1 MNNIVYLDAD
11 FVIKTSQ
18 LTIDSSTLFDRILEL
33 PYTFKITNK
42 VLAEIKRGLQTK
54 LVGLIAAGK
63 ISVIRT
69 SDCIND
75 LAKFYNIA
83 TVENIVLSSLKEIS
97 EDVTESEDLY
107 KTYFSKLE
115 VHIAIA
121 DDLSLF
127 SNELDHAIAS
137 VPNGKSIGE
146 IVTLLNMSLTNRLQN
161 TKVISLLSHDSAA
174 RKSVLSLHENI
185 NSYDCHTCL
194 HLLKENCIL
203 DYAGA
208 KKYASAWLRTFPK
221 NTLVKIIENKRA
233 KGVDPHEFVRI
244 MFCGSKYSILRNGI
258 LKKE

>member
-11 FVIKTSQ
+11 FVIKTSK
-18 LTIDSSTLFDRILEL
+18 LTIDSSTLFDKILDL

-42 VLAEIKRGLQTK
+42 VLAEIKRSLQTK
-54 LVGLIAAGK
+54 LIGLIANGK

-97 EDVTESEDLY
+97 QDVTESEDLY
-107 KTYFSKLE
+107 KTYFSELE
-115 VHIAIA
+115 VHIAFA
-121 DDLSLF
+121 SDLNLF
-127 SNELDHAIAS
+127 SNKLDNAIQA

-174 RKSVLSLHENI
+174 RKSILSLHENI

-194 HLLKENCIL
+194 HLLKENGIFT
-203 DYAGA
+203 YAEG
-208 KKYASAWLRTFPK
+208 KKFASAWLKEFPQ
-221 NTLVKIIENKRA
+221 NQLVKIVESKKA
-233 KGVDPHEFVRI
+233 QGVEIREFVKI
-244 MFCGSKYSILRNGI
+244 IFCGSKYSILRNGI

>member
-18 LTIDSSTLFDRILEL
+18 LTIDSSTLFDKILDL

-42 VLAEIKRGLQTK
+42 VLAEIKRVLQTK
-54 LVGLIAAGK
+54 LIGLIANGR

-97 EDVTESEDLY
+97 EDVTESEELY
-107 KTYFSKLE
+107 KTYFSRLE
-115 VHIAIA
+115 VHIPIA
-121 DDLSLF
+121 DDLNLF
-127 SNELDHAIAS
+127 SNELDNAIAS
-137 VPNGKSIGE
+137 VPRGKSIGE

-194 HLLKENCIL
+194 HLLKENGVF
-203 DYAGA
+203 DYAEG
-208 KKYASAWLRTFPK
+208 KKYASAWLKEFPL
-221 NTLVKIIENKRA
+221 NQTVKIIENKRA
-233 KGVDPHEFVRI
+233 KGIGVREFVKI
-244 MFCGSKYSILRNGI
+244 IFCDSKYSILRNGI
-258 LKKE
+258 LQRG